1 MACRSAALAWPAMA
15 VSRTPNI
22 RLAQELTSTGQAW
35 RRISL
40 TYMLGLPVDVAGVF
54 TDGQRAGGGTFHG
67 DPRRACLPTVRLLH
81 RSRLLFHR
89 LRFAARFAARSGSK
103 IGRAHV

>member
-40 TYMLGLPVDVAGVF
+40 TYMLGLPVDVAGVL
-54 TDGQRAGGGTFHG
+54 TDGQRAGCGTFHG
-67 DPRRACLPTVRLLH
+67 DPRRPCLPPLRLLH
-81 RSRLLFHR
+81 RSRLLFPR
-89 LRFAARFAARSGSK
+89 LRFASSFAERPGSRRSEE
-103 IGRAHV
+103 RR